1 MKAKATDRSMDR
13 IRAALASGEKRAA
26 LADEIGISEGQ
37 LSKLLNGELRRLC
50 QILEALGIEVVPT
63 DYLTSIERVLK
74 ERL

>member
-13 IRAALASGEKRAA
+13 IRAA